1 MRGVLIVLLLGLLA
15 GCAVALQAPE
25 PREMT
30 LQAATDDTL
39 REVVGLLQEEG
50 YVIRHA
56 DAELGRV
63 EAVMARWPG
72 YRILAIAFADDYG
85 TRLSLTATRGG
96 SPLPPHLLDPLLA
109 ELQRR
114 LGLAPR

>member
-1 MRGVLIVLLLGLLA
+1 MRGLAIALLLVALA
-15 GCAVALQAPE
+15 GCATTSPTPE
-25 PREMT
+25 PRELTLAAAPETT
-30 LQAATDDTL
+30 LQ
-39 REVVGLLQEEG
+39 EVVGLLIEEG

-63 EAVMARWPG
+63 EAVLARWPG
-72 YRILAIAFADDYG
+72 YRVRADVSAEG
-85 TRLSLTATRGG
+85 QGARASLKATRGG
-96 SPLPPHLLDPLLA
+96 RPLPPHLLDPLLA

>member
-1 MRGVLIVLLLGLLA
+1 MRGLVIVLLLVALS
-15 GCAVALQAPE
+15 GCATTMQPPE
-25 PREMT
+25 PRELTLAAAPEAT
-30 LQAATDDTL
+30 LQ
-39 REVVGLLQEEG
+39 EIVGLLMEEG

-63 EAVMARWPG
+63 EAVLARWPG
-72 YRILAIAFADDYG
+72 YRVRAEVTPIGQGARA
-85 TRLSLTATRGG
+85 SLTATRGG
-96 SPLPPHLLDPLLA
+96 IPLPPHLLDPLLA

>member
-1 MRGVLIVLLLGLLA
+1 MRVLVMALLLGVLS
-15 GCAVALQAPE
+15 GCATPTPAPE
-25 PREMT
+25 PRELT
-30 LQAATDDTL
+30 LAAAPEAVL
-39 REVVGLLQEEG
+39 QEIVGLLMEEG

-63 EAVMARWPG
+63 EAVLARWPG
-72 YRILAIAFADDYG
+72 YRVRAEVTAESQVVRA
-85 TRLSLTATRGG
+85 SLTATRGG
-96 SPLPPHLLDPLLA
+96 RPLPPHLLDPLLA